1 MQRFNKC
8 TFSYL
13 AGFSLL
19 VLTTFFMFNGC
30 DDAGVETEDPVV
42 SHVEHFDSI
51 GVDETNGNNS
61 CGINLFNGTTVL
73 RDSSSKDCQLVDSAS
88 TGINFML
95 RSGDLSDFNLPAG
108 FQMRFNR
115 IYASMTMENF
125 DTITV
130 LPVGRDTI
138 LPDLDFTADDTYGSG
153 AWGYFNEPMSL
164 SDSKPVYSFWLKQK
178 SSEFHGKN
186 IYGILIPREATDSS
200 PGINNVGGYRM
211 SFEVRINT
219 NGENDFHHAAH

>member
-1 MQRFNKC
+1 
-8 TFSYL
+8 
-13 AGFSLL
+13 
-19 VLTTFFMFNGC
+19 MFNFLKGKTAYLLAVVIATVMSASTGC
-30 DDAGVETEDPVV
+30 DDAGVIPEDPVI
-42 SHVEHFDSI
+42 SYVEHFDSL
-51 GVDETNGNNS
+51 GVDETNGNNF
-61 CGINLFNGTTVL
+61 CGLNLFYGSTVL
-73 RDSSSKDCQLVDSAS
+73 RDSVSKDCQLIDSAS
-88 TGINFML
+88 TGINFYL
-95 RSGDLSDFNLPAG
+95 RSGDLSDFFNLPVG

-115 IYASMTMENF
+115 IYASMTMDQF

-138 LPDLDFTADDTYGSG
+138 LADLDFTADDTYGNG

-164 SDSKPVYSFWLKQK
+164 SDSKPVFSFWLKQK

-200 PGINNVGGYRM
+200 PGIIGGFRM

-219 NGENDFHHAAH
+219 NGQNDFVHTHK